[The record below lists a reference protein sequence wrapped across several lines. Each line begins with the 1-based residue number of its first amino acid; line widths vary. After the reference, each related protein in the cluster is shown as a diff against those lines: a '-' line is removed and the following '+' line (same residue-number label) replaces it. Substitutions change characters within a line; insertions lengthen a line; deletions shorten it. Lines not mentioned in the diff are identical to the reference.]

1 MFPRV
6 MSLLGNLFRK
16 QRKDRELDEEVRGY
30 AEMLAEEKQRCG
42 LTPEEARRQAR
53 IELGGV
59 EQVKERVRDVRAGVW
74 LDSLLEDVRFGLRML
89 RKNPG
94 FTAAVV
100 LTLALG
106 IGANSAVFSLTYAV
120 ILEGLPVPAPG
131 QLVRYTFRNGD
142 QDIGL
147 SGPLYDALR
156 RHETSNTDL
165 LAWSGSDFTV
175 QRNGA
180 ITSVPGALMSGNGF
194 RTLELQPYLGRLFDD
209 QEDVPGGG
217 PNGYQAVLGFAYWKN
232 QFQESPNVLG
242 QSLAINGRS
251 VTVVGVLPR
260 GFEGLVGGQRT
271 DVVLPLAF
279 EEVVHAPEKY
289 RNLPGSLWLTIMGR
303 LRPGESLGTAV
314 ANLQATESAVREE
327 ADPSHLFL
335 SGFFGAFHLGVE
347 SGRSG
352 RSYLRVLY
360 SRPLLVLELLVGLLL
375 VLCCANTSLL
385 VLARASSR
393 VREFAVRSAL
403 GAPRGRLFRHV
414 LIEIGILAFWGMCAG
429 IFLGWAAAKSL
440 VPMLA
445 PIGLSPSV
453 DVTPRAAILALTA
466 AISVFSVLAVG
477 AWPALR
483 ASRVVTAMDLKEAGG
498 SSFSRGAG
506 AWIVPMQVAVSVT
519 LLSCASLL
527 GGTFLHLVLENSGF
541 RTHGV
546 VMADVDLSATKL
558 SSAEATQDAQE
569 IVDAIENTR
578 GVDAAAAM
586 SMPPLHDGWSAG
598 HFFSLGKNGTVHSD
612 MQTWPECVTRGY
624 FAAVGTPMLAGRA
637 FTRADVGGEPVCIL
651 GDSAAKYFFPGE
663 QAVGKSVLAG
673 GNNPAL
679 DGRAKVGPSDTCRVV
694 GVARDARFRSLREP
708 APRILY
714 WLVRKDELGNGFSL
728 AVRSKSTGTSVT
740 AIREAIRR
748 VLSTVP
754 PPTTFTF
761 DELVAAHLRRE
772 RMLMALSTC
781 FAGVALLLT
790 ALGLYGLLARSVVVR
805 TKEIGL
811 RLALGASPRDAL
823 TLVMWQGLQL
833 VLIGAGIG
841 IAAALGVSRLLN
853 RLLFDMRPNDP
864 VMLAGAL
871 VVLFGV
877 ALTASYI
884 PAWRAARVDP
894 MTALRHD

>member
-1 MFPRV
+1 MLPRLT
-6 MSLLGNLFRK
+6 SLLRNLFRK
-16 QRKDRELDEEVRGY
+16 HRNDQELDEEVRDY
-30 AEMLAEEKQRCG
+30 AELLAEEKMREG
-42 LTPEEARRQAR
+42 MKPEEARRAAK

-59 EQVKERVRDVRAGVW
+59 EQVKERVREVRAGARF
-74 LDSLLEDVRFGLRML
+74 DSLLQDVWYALRML

-94 FTAAVV
+94 FTAVAV

-106 IGANSAVFSLTYAV
+106 IGANSAIFSLTYAV
-120 ILEGLPVPAPG
+120 ILKSLPVPNPG
-131 QLVRYTFRNGD
+131 QLVRYTFRNGN
-142 QDIGL
+142 QDLGL

-156 RHETSNTDL
+156 KHETSNTDL

-180 ITSVPGALMSGNGF
+180 VTSIAGALMSGNGF
-194 RTLELQPYLGRLFDD
+194 RTLELQPYLGRFFDD

-217 PNGYQAVLGFAYWKN
+217 PNGYQAVLGFAYWKD
-232 QFQESPNVLG
+232 QFQGSPDVLG
-242 QSLAINGRS
+242 QSLAINRRS

-260 GFEGLVGGQRT
+260 GFEGLVGGERT
-271 DVVLPLAF
+271 DIVLPLAF
-279 EEVVHAPEKY
+279 EGVLHAPEKY
-289 RNLPGSLWLTIMGR
+289 RNHPGSLWLTVMGR
-303 LRPGESLGTAV
+303 LKPGESLGTAV
-314 ANLQATESAVREE
+314 ANLRATESAVREE

-335 SGFFGAFHLGVE
+335 SGFFGAFRLGVE

-352 RSYLRVLY
+352 RSYLKVLY
-360 SRPLLVLELLVGLLL
+360 GGPLVVLEILVGLLL

-393 VREFAVRSAL
+393 VLEFAVRSAL

-414 LIEIGILAFWGMCAG
+414 LIEIGILACCGLCAG

-445 PIGLSPSV
+445 PIGLTFSV
-453 DVTPRAAILALTA
+453 DVTPRAAILAFTA
-466 AISVFSVLAVG
+466 AISVFSVFAVG

-483 ASRVVTAMDLKEAGG
+483 ASRVVTATDLKQAGG
-498 SSFSRGAG
+498 SSLSRGVG
-506 AWIVPMQVAVSVT
+506 AWIVPVQVAVSLT

-527 GGTFLHLVLENSGF
+527 GGTFLDLVLENSGF
-541 RTHGV
+541 HTNGV

-558 SSAEATQDAQE
+558 PSAEATQDAQQ
-569 IVDAIENTR
+569 IVDTIENTR
-578 GVDAAAAM
+578 SVEAAGAM
-586 SMPPLHDGWSAG
+586 SMAPLHNGFSVG
-598 HFFSLGKNGTVHSD
+598 HFFSLGKNGTVHAD
-612 MQTWPECVTRGY
+612 MQTWPDSVTSDY
-624 FAAVGTPMLAGRA
+624 FAAVGTPILEGRA
-637 FTRADVGGEPVCIL
+637 FTHADVGGEPVCIL

-663 QAVGKSVLAG
+663 QAVGKSVFAG
-673 GNNPAL
+673 GSNPAR
-679 DGRAKVGPSDTCRVV
+679 DGQAKVDPSDTCRVV
-694 GVARDARFRSLREP
+694 GVAADARFQSLREP

-714 WLVRKDELGNGFSL
+714 QLVRKDELGNGFSL
-728 AVRSKSTGTSVT
+728 AVRSESTGTSVT
-740 AIREAIRR
+740 AIREAIRH
-748 VLSTVP
+748 LLPTAP
-754 PPTTFTF
+754 QPTTFTF
-761 DELVAAHLRRE
+761 NELVASHLRTE

-790 ALGLYGLLARSVVVR
+790 ALGLYGLLARTVVVR

-823 TLVMWQGLQL
+823 TLVMWQGLRL

-841 IAAALGVSRLLN
+841 IVAALGVTRLLGS
-853 RLLFDMRPNDP
+853 LLYGMRPDNP
-864 VMLAGAL
+864 VMLAGA
-871 VVLFGV
+871 VVILFGV

-894 MTALRHD
+894 ITALRYE